1 MRYVDG
7 ERWEKEVRAVIS
19 WPGNLPP
26 RLTQSLID
34 KINETEL
41 TDAKL
46 AKVAELR
53 KWKAKLTRLD
63 LPDRQSLGLW
73 YQAGQGG
80 ARTWTLRCGKHHYKI
95 GNARAMSLEEAQ
107 RRARKD
113 RNKVQDGQDP
123 QAAARIEAERQQT
136 VRQYLVY
143 TYAPRVL
150 RHLKSGGVPVGT
162 DGKIDEEGKP
172 AGIYASLLAPVWAQL
187 LDRPLLALTRDH
199 IEEVLTAHKA
209 KGAKGGTLRRLWGMF
224 GALLRDA
231 SDREVLPAELARR
244 LLRRPDALAGSR
256 DGEHVRWLGQED
268 PGERQRFKAAL
279 DAFTTTEPGG
289 GAFVQTA
296 CTLALET
303 GMRAGEILGLT
314 DAQINLRER
323 TVTLRAADTKGNKK
337 HTVKLND
344 PAVNAIARWRQV
356 RATLP
361 VQGIRGELFP
371 RLPDKPPNHWS
382 RRLSAGNRD
391 FHQVRRAAGITER
404 CSCCDRVFHFHD
416 QRHDFAVRLL
426 RETKSLPAVRD
437 ALGHSKITVTEK
449 YAHAIPT
456 ETHEAVLAMRAF

>member
-136 VRQYLVY
+136 VRQYLAN
-143 TYAPRVL
+143 T
-150 RHLKSGGVPVGT
+150 
-162 DGKIDEEGKP
+162 ID
-172 AGIYASLLAPVWAQL
+172 
-187 LDRPLLALTRDH
+187 
-199 IEEVLTAHKA
+199 
-209 KGAKGGTLRRLWGMF
+209 
-224 GALLRDA
+224 
-231 SDREVLPAELARR
+231 
-244 LLRRPDALAGSR
+244 
-256 DGEHVRWLGQED
+256 
-268 PGERQRFKAAL
+268 
-279 DAFTTTEPGG
+279 
-289 GAFVQTA
+289 
-296 CTLALET
+296 
-303 GMRAGEILGLT
+303 
-314 DAQINLRER
+314 
-323 TVTLRAADTKGNKK
+323 
-337 HTVKLND
+337 
-344 PAVNAIARWRQV
+344 
-356 RATLP
+356 
-361 VQGIRGELFP
+361 
-371 RLPDKPPNHWS
+371 
-382 RRLSAGNRD
+382 
-391 FHQVRRAAGITER
+391 
-404 CSCCDRVFHFHD
+404 
-416 QRHDFAVRLL
+416 
-426 RETKSLPAVRD
+426 
-437 ALGHSKITVTEK
+437 
-449 YAHAIPT
+449 
-456 ETHEAVLAMRAF
+456 